1 MPIRYHNINS
11 RAKRRHRST
20 AESIANSKLTVL
32 INMGIEII
40 AAVIMAVGLTYIV
53 RYMFHFRHRM
63 VETYFNIFVWAIV
76 IFAVGW
82 GTYIAIK
89 LRGHFLLFRQLKDM
103 EKHPPEES

>member
-1 MPIRYHNINS
+1 MSIRYHNFIPRS
-11 RAKRRHRST
+11 QRRRKST
-20 AESIANSKLTVL
+20 AESIANSRLTVL

-40 AAVIMAVGLTYIV
+40 AALIMAVGLLYLV

-63 VETYFNIFVWAIV
+63 VDTYFDIFFWAIV

-89 LRGHFLLFRQLKDM
+89 LRTHYLLFRKLKDM
-103 EKHPPEES
+103 EKHPPDQL